1 MFPSKTQLS
10 SLDGYQERFMWS
22 KKCCHVSDV
31 LVCIVFHL
39 GAAEQ
44 SSETLVFKCLYPA
57 FCVRVKRSGHAAVL
71 LKIYTKKE
79 LVEPVLGGETD
90 GVSCPQ
96 HVLFGPIFHSHGN
109 SNLDHSWSGL
119 PPST

>member
-1 MFPSKTQLS
+1 MPGDVSKQIQLS
-10 SLDGYQERFMWS
+10 SLDGYQEGFMWS

-71 LKIYTKKE
+71 LKIYTRKE

-90 GVSCPQ
+90 GAWQ
-96 HVLFGPIFHSHGN
+96 F
-109 SNLDHSWSGL
+109 
-119 PPST
+119 